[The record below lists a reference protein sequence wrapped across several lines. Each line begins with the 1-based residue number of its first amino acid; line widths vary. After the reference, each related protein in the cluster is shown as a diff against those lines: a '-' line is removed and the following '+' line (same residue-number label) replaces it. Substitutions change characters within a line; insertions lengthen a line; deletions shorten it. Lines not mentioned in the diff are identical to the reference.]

1 MLADEILETWNQ
13 RICLTSVRD
22 IAVSQLSK
30 LQQKLN
36 EENRVYLDRA
46 ESLYMDSQDP
56 NTDLDPNND
65 ANFIQL
71 VTNGIRDANIPRVV
85 HDKRSK
91 TFNELRD
98 NWQRACAD
106 FEIDQG
112 VGDIDTNIS
121 ELKAPQPAK

>member
-71 VTNGIRDANIPRVV
+71 VTNFV
-85 HDKRSK
+85 S
-91 TFNELRD
+91 
-98 NWQRACAD
+98 
-106 FEIDQG
+106 
-112 VGDIDTNIS
+112 
-121 ELKAPQPAK
+121 